1 MFSIHKYSHAHQ
13 NTHVCLSVCLSLY
26 ASADDPLFLV
36 CKRGDLLQV
45 DKEKSAP
52 NESCFIATN
61 KRTGSSGAVYK
72 KILLF
77 LPTVTEP
84 TSEMLVKLT
93 LPYMLS
99 SYD

>member
-13 NTHVCLSVCLSLY
+13 NTHVCLSLY

-45 DKEKSAP
+45 HKEKSAP

-77 LPTVTEP
+77 LPTLTEP